1 MALLRSVDK
10 RHPHHRKVTKQIVLG
25 GSLGCSQKTLRSF
38 EGQGRVSAAGNRYS
52 QGSTLLICKPLFPL
66 KPRQGPSEGRH
77 ELLAPFCRTNR
88 SLGPTLR

>member
-66 KPRQGPSEGRH
+66 KPRQGRVREDMNCWPHFAEQT
-77 ELLAPFCRTNR
+77 EA
-88 SLGPTLR
+88 